1 MNLEDLEDFKKLLTL
16 NKKHFFNKLY
26 INQEK
31 LYISNNSRTLGSS
44 KELIEVINILKVLES
59 LKEEYNYKIE
69 VNEIV
74 VTKF

>member
-1 MNLEDLEDFKKLLTL
+1 MNLEDLENFKELLTL
-16 NKKHFFNKLY
+16 NKKHFYNNLY

-31 LYISNNSRTLGSS
+31 LYITNNSKTLGSS
-44 KELIEVINILKVLES
+44 KELVEVINIIKVLES
-59 LKEEYNYKIE
+59 LKESYNYKIE